1 MSAPRC
7 DLTELYVD
15 QCAHCRRIVA
25 ETDYVERV
33 DPVADFLAGPQILMG
48 PWFPAAYPG
57 ACNQCGC
64 RFDEDDQ
71 IRADGE
77 GGWVAECCGQADEP

>member
-1 MSAPRC
+1 MSASRC
-7 DLTELYVD
+7 ELTELYVD
-15 QCAHCRRIVA
+15 QCAHCRPTPA
-25 ETDYVERV
+25 A

-48 PWFPAAYPG
+48 SWFPAAYPG